1 MSVFKEIYKEA
12 LTNYNR
18 KVHEE
23 RVQTDFA
30 FYQILK
36 NIVINSFI
44 WELPDHIYFNR
55 PEMYMYYRGLMG
67 AFIDDGKFKIYPA
80 VPVGALREDGFY
92 TQYQM
97 NAFNGKVF
105 IRDFDDIELL
115 HNDDYDT
122 PNAIIVDE
130 FMENITKTLTTV
142 KAMLKRAGDLP
153 ILNAPTE
160 QAIKEI
166 LDAYD
171 KKEKGYPFVLTLN
184 NTLVGNEVTRTVLF
198 DNRESDILSIWDIY
212 DKFKHEFYT
221 FYGINN
227 TEVEKRERLTN
238 DEVNSNN
245 EVIQCGYFDAL
256 NRYRQDFVNRCNNKE
271 LFKPYLEKPISCK
284 KNRIEHIEKSII
296 ENKEG
301 VVNDESLENIGSPN
315 PDVSE

>member
-1 MSVFKEIYKEA
+1 MSVFKEIYKDS
-12 LTNYNR
+12 LDKFNR

-23 RVQTDFA
+23 RIQTDFA

-36 NIVINSFI
+36 NIVLNSFI

-55 PEMYMYYRGLMG
+55 PEMFMYYRGLMG

-80 VPVGALREDGFY
+80 VPAGALREDGFY
-92 TQYQM
+92 TKYMM
-97 NAFNGKVF
+97 NAFDGTVF
-105 IRDFDDIELL
+105 IKDFDEIELL
-115 HNDDYDT
+115 HNDDFDT

-130 FMENITKTLTTV
+130 FMENITNVLTTV

-153 ILNAPTE
+153 ILNAPNE
-160 QAIKEI
+160 QTIKLI

-171 KKEKGYPFVLTLN
+171 KKEKGYPFVLTQN
-184 NTLVGNEVTRTVLF
+184 NTLVGNEVTRTPLF
-198 DNRESDILSIWDIY
+198 DNRESDILSIWNIY

-284 KNRIEHIEKSII
+284 KNRIEHIEKSIT
-296 ENKEG
+296 ENKEE